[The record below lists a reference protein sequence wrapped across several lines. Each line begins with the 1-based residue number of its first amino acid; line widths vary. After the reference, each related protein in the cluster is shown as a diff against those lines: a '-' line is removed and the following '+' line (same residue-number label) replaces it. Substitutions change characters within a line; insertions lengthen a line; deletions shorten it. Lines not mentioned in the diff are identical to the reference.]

1 MTLRNGFL
9 WQLRKGLTQES
20 LNEAKAVFFSKYG
33 TEPQAIYC
41 SLSNQPIEGVLQDRE
56 LTLGTLWLPEH
67 IAALD
72 WKTQLG

>member
-1 MTLRNGFL
+1 MTLREGLL

-20 LNEAKAVFFSKYG
+20 LNEAKAVYFARYG
-33 TEPQAIYC
+33 TEPKAVYC